1 MRTAKTLALALALVL
16 APLAAHAQ
24 LMIIGIDDK
33 VAFDKTGKQ
42 VRRPA
47 GKDVVTIVDISNPEA
62 PKIVANL
69 PLMNSVFGPPTNL
82 AITPDQKLAIV
93 ANSMDW
99 QKDGDDWKP
108 VPDNKLYVIDLTTS
122 PPAQIA
128 TVEVGK
134 QPSGLSINK
143 AGNLALIANRADN
156 SISVLSIQGKEVK
169 LIDTVPMGEQVAH
182 AVFTPDGKRALVAK
196 FPGHKIAMLAI
207 DGQKV
212 TYNKYDM
219 AVGLWPY
226 NVDVTPDGAIALT
239 ADNGFGGGSDGN
251 VDTVS
256 VIDLEA
262 TPPRVIDRVV
272 VGDAPEG
279 LAISPKGNL
288 AAAILL
294 RGSNLAWSSWFY
306 NRNGSVVIL
315 KIDGKKVTKLDEVE
329 VRGLPEGAVWSADGK
344 YLFVGNYMD
353 SDVSILKVDETKKG
367 IRVFNTGKSL
377 KLPGQPASMRGRNQ

>member
-1 MRTAKTLALALALVL
+1 
-16 APLAAHAQ
+16 
-24 LMIIGIDDK
+24 MIIGLDDK
-33 VAFDKTGKQ
+33 IIFDKTGKQ
-42 VRRPA
+42 VRRPP
-47 GKDVVTIVDISNPEA
+47 GKDAVAIVDISNPEA
-62 PKIVANL
+62 PKIVASL
-69 PLMNSVFGPPTNL
+69 PLMNTVVGPPTNL

-99 QKDGDDWKP
+99 PKDGDGWKP

-122 PPAQIA
+122 PPSQIA

-169 LIDTVPMGEQVAH
+169 LIDTVPRGEQVAH
-182 AVFTPDGKRALVAK
+182 VAFTPDGKRALVAK
-196 FPGHKIAMLAI
+196 FPGHKIAMLDI

-239 ADNGFGGGSDGN
+239 ADNGFAGGSDGN

-294 RGSNLAWSSWFY
+294 RGSNQAWSSWLY
-306 NRNGSVVIL
+306 NRNGGVVIL

-367 IRVFNTGKSL
+367 IRVINTGKNF
-377 KLPGQPASMRGRNQ
+377 KLPGQPASVRGRNQ